1 MKIIRSRYLPFKG
14 YSAIN
19 LLGVMFV
26 HPGVYLSNE
35 LINHERIHTA
45 QQREMLFVFFYL
57 AYVVECLSIL
67 LAIAAALPA
76 MAYTAQE
83 AVDLFVSHST
93 LRYASVGVTVIDLDS
108 AKTIASYRP
117 DQSNI
122 TASTMKTV
130 ISSAA
135 LGLLGPHYR
144 FETPVYLDGEVSD
157 GCFTGNIIVRG
168 MGDPTLGSV
177 NLPNQ
182 ANIVDEIINALRA
195 RGITRVK
202 GAVIGDDSYY
212 GYPYYD
218 LDWDVG
224 DLAYA
229 YGAAVHALNFHD
241 NVMNASFTIDSR
253 GRITQQSVTPPVPG
267 LQIISRCRSSR
278 GRNAI
283 TPYMDYSVPAL
294 VLTGDVSS
302 TKSYRST
309 YANPTPAPMLVDSL
323 ERALLRS
330 DIRYDNI
337 PDAYD
342 GAMAAERSQ
351 LVLHKSPA
359 LTEIITS
366 LLDRSDNMFAHSLL
380 RAIGARDW
388 ELKGKEAMT
397 SNLDSVGVEAVERW
411 LRQQG
416 IDTDPL
422 FMRDG
427 SGLARGNKASVNFF
441 GDMLTM
447 MANRRFDGVRLCD
460 LMPTA
465 SDRVGRTLK
474 SNPLSGNIVL
484 KSGSMRHVQ
493 CFVGYYPA
501 DKPRYAFAVLV
512 NNFNCSHAD
521 VKEQIGVL
529 LCNLFDG
536 K

>member
-1 MKIIRSRYLPFKG
+1 MKKT
-14 YSAIN
+14 
-19 LLGVMFV
+19 V
-26 HPGVYLSNE
+26 
-35 LINHERIHTA
+35 
-45 QQREMLFVFFYL
+45 
-57 AYVVECLSIL
+57 LSIL

-182 ANIVDEIINALRA
+182 ANIVDEIISALRA

-330 DIRYDNI
+330 DIRYDNV

-342 GAMAAERSQ
+342 GAMAAERSL
-351 LVLHKSPA
+351 LVLHKSPE

-447 MANRRFDGVRLCD
+447 MADRRFDGVRLCD

-474 SNPLSGNIVL
+474 SNPLSDNIVL